1 MTDDI
6 FILHNLWMIVATILV
21 FIMHLGFAALEAGLV
36 RQKNTINILYKNSL
50 IPSIGILTY
59 ALVGYNIMHATDV
72 GSFFRLGVHF
82 PGGDGQEA
90 FNEKFTFYTNFI
102 FQAMFAA
109 TSATI
114 VSGAVAERIKLTP
127 FLLFSTLY
135 TGLCF
140 PVIAR
145 WKWGGGFLD
154 DLSTPF
160 YDFAGSTLLHS
171 AGGWAALVGA
181 IVLGPR
187 IGKFAGDKTQAFPG
201 HNIPLATIG
210 VFLLWFGWF
219 GFNGGSL
226 GGASAGTLSRI
237 FVTTGVA
244 AAAAAVCAHFTS
256 SLLFKTFD
264 ITMIFNGILAGLVSI
279 TAGSNLMTIG
289 ESIIIGGL
297 GGIMVVFG
305 VRLVDKLRIDDPVG
319 VIPVHLFGGIW
330 GTLAVGIFGK
340 LAGWAQLWSQ
350 LIGIAVV
357 GAFCVVFSYIAFKI
371 IDKTMGLRVS
381 EKVEKE
387 GLDIHEHSM
396 HAYPYFGRKE

>member
-1 MTDDI
+1 
-6 FILHNLWMIVATILV
+6 MIVATILV

-59 ALVGYNIMHATDV
+59 ALIGYNIMHAPDLLSV
-72 GSFFRLGVHF
+72 FKFGAYF
-82 PGGDGQEA
+82 PGGDGQAA
-90 FNEKFTFYTNFI
+90 FNDQFTFYTNFI

-114 VSGAVAERIKLTP
+114 VSGAVAERIRLTP

-181 IVLGPR
+181 VVLGPR
-187 IGKFAGDKTQAFPG
+187 LGKFLGGKTHAFPG

-226 GGASAGTLSRI
+226 GSATAGELSRI

-244 AAAAAVCAHFTS
+244 AAAAAIASHFTS
-256 SLLFKTFD
+256 YLLFRTFD
-264 ITMIFNGILAGLVSI
+264 ITMVFNGILAGLVSI
-279 TAGSNLMTIG
+279 TAGSNLMSIG
-289 ESIIIGGL
+289 DSIIIGGI
-297 GGIMVVFG
+297 GGVMVVFG

-319 VIPVHLFGGIW
+319 VIPVHLLGGIW
-330 GTLAVGIFGK
+330 GTLAVGVFGK
-340 LAGWAQLWSQ
+340 LAGLPQLLSQ

-357 GAFCVVFSYIAFKI
+357 GGFCVIFSFIAFKI
-371 IDKTMGLRVS
+371 IDLTMGLRVP

>member
-1 MTDDI
+1 MVNDM
-6 FILHNLWMIVATILV
+6 FVLHNLWMIVATILV
-21 FIMHLGFAALEAGLV
+21 FIMHLGFAALEAGLT
-36 RQKNTINILYKNSL
+36 RQKNTINILYKNSV
-50 IPSIGILTY
+50 IPSIGIITY
-59 ALVGYNIMHATDV
+59 AIVGYNIMHAPDFA
-72 GSFFRLGVHF
+72 SIFRLGIHF
-82 PGGDGQEA
+82 PGNDGKEA
-90 FNEKFTFYTNFI
+90 FNDNITFYTNFI

-135 TGLCF
+135 VGLCF

-154 DLSTPF
+154 EMATPF

-187 IGKFAGDKTQAFPG
+187 IGKFKKGKTFAFPG

-219 GFNGGSL
+219 GFNGGSI
-226 GGASAGTLSRI
+226 GNASAGELSMV
-237 FVTTGVA
+237 FVTTGIA
-244 AAAAAVCAHFTS
+244 AAAASIGAHFTS
-256 SLLFKTFD
+256 YFVFKTFD

-279 TAGSNLMTIG
+279 TAGSNIMSMW
-289 ESIIIGGL
+289 ESALVGLIGGV
-297 GGIMVVFG
+297 MVIFG
-305 VRLVDKLRIDDPVG
+305 VRLLDKLRIDDPVG
-319 VIPVHLFGGIW
+319 VIPVHLMAGIW

-340 LAGWAQLWSQ
+340 LASWSQVLSQ

-357 GAFCVVFSYIAFKI
+357 GVFCMVFSYITFKI
-371 IDKTMGLRVS
+371 IALTMGLRVP

-387 GLDIHEHSM
+387 GLDVHEHGM
-396 HAYPYFGRKE
+396 IAYPYFSRSE